1 VRGYRNADTIKEN
14 LKTDEDTN
22 SKPPQKRITIRKSLP
37 IRMAPYTRLE
47 ERQPYSQ
54 SQGRYVNSYHPGQG
68 ERKRRPRPNK
78 NQILYTEEA
87 RDVQTSGDRPFLYV
101 TVPHQEIDPF
111 SM

>member
-1 VRGYRNADTIKEN
+1 MTLFTLFNLTLGLEDKNVRGYRNADTIKEN

-22 SKPPQKRITIRKSLP
+22 SKPLQKRITIRKSLP

-68 ERKRRPRPNK
+68 EK
-78 NQILYTEEA
+78 
-87 RDVQTSGDRPFLYV
+87 F
-101 TVPHQEIDPF
+101 
-111 SM
+111 